1 MGELSAFQDA
11 LSAAIG
17 GDDAPIEPWLAK
29 GLAHTPGLAV
39 YRNTVARGAIDA
51 LVVVYSTVV
60 RMVGEEWF
68 RAAAKLYADEHR
80 PTAPSLLH
88 YGADF
93 PDWLAR
99 FPPAQD
105 APYLSAIARLD
116 RLWWDCYFAADGDAL
131 DAQEIARLQAADL
144 EVTILRL
151 NPSVR
156 LAAFNQNL
164 ASLWLA
170 HRQPDQDP
178 GAFDIGD
185 RAEQILI
192 VRDGLVVQTRLID
205 RASYAFLSACAAAN
219 SLLAAASAASAAD
232 PEAALPSII
241 GANLEA
247 GVFSRLDGARQE
259 LCHGR

>member
-11 LSAAIG
+11 LNSAIG
-17 GDDAPIEPWLAK
+17 DDDEAIEPWLVN

-39 YRNTVARGAIDA
+39 YRNTVARGVIDA
-51 LVVVYSTVV
+51 LVAVYSTVV

-68 RAAAKLYADEHR
+68 RAAAKLYAGEHP

-99 FPPAQD
+99 FPPAED
-105 APYLSAIARLD
+105 TPYLSAVARLD
-116 RLWWDCYFAADGDAL
+116 RLWWDSYFAADGDAL
-131 DAQEIARLQAADL
+131 DAQAIARLQAADL
-144 EVTILRL
+144 DVAILRL

-156 LAAFNQNL
+156 LAAFDQNL

-170 HRQPDQDP
+170 HRQPDLEP
-178 GAFDIGD
+178 GAFEIGEP
-185 RAEQILI
+185 AERILI
-192 VRDGLVVQTRLID
+192 VRDGLVVQARLID
-205 RASYAFLSACAAAN
+205 RASYAFLSACAGGN
-219 SLLAAASAASAAD
+219 SLLAAASSAGAAD
-232 PEAALPSII
+232 PEASLPSII

-247 GVFSRLDGARQE
+247 GVFSRLDGARRE
-259 LCHGR
+259 LCLDR